1 MRISKWIRIA
11 AALLS
16 LCLLSGCYSVF
27 NAGMAYEAGDGYNNL
42 DDIMNNPDKNN
53 SAYGEAYDTEN
64 QPTYKIT
71 TEPIYENGGTDA
83 FYIDENNCKKS
94 AIKDF
99 QLIDVEFARV
109 GGANRTIYFYLGD
122 HKTKKNTLYYC
133 VASYDFVDKR
143 YSVILQGTCSD
154 EDECDFACD
163 KISAGNYMIVFN
175 GKIYRVTTTEITK
188 ERVIPGRGGLPD
200 RKVQYTYDSINK
212 TEYDISFFQKQLN
225 RTLEYDNNSIV
236 DISYINDELVVFGVL
251 ESEEKDDGS
260 LMERYHI
267 YALRF
272 GEELFGD
279 DYSQDFENIEYLKQ
293 MKNVYSTEYGNLFA
307 TFGYN
312 NVLYVS
318 GKKNNKNDTVY
329 TLSTWSADSGKTGY
343 SAQITCPKD
352 TEILGYKWE
361 RSDAFDGAVVLRKYP
376 VDDDFKYE
384 LVFYQHE
391 KVYNEK
397 GEHVNINLVENK
409 VFPVGSNCL
418 NLASMDSMP
427 SVFTEDYSG
436 EENYYCASVDK
447 GIVYVYGGGEVSN
460 VRATSSYFGFG
471 GTDYYFAFVG
481 FNNEGVS
488 DKETMKKYV
497 KNKLVEET
505 VTNYKTGEVVTYYYD
520 SKGKIERTEEST
532 TEPRS
537 RAYGLAD
544 LPYAKIYK
552 W

>member
-53 SAYGEAYDTEN
+53 SAYGEAYDSEN
-64 QPTYKIT
+64 QPTYEIT
-71 TEPIYENGGTDA
+71 TESIYESGGTDA

-99 QLIDVEFARV
+99 QLIDVEYKC
-109 GGANRTIYFYLGD
+109 GGTSNRTIYFYLGD
-122 HKTKKNTLYYC
+122 HKTKNNTLYYC
-133 VASYDFVDKR
+133 VASYDFVEKR

-163 KISAGNYMIVFN
+163 KIGPGNYMIVFN
-175 GKIYRVTTTEITK
+175 GKVYRVTTIETVGK
-188 ERVIPGRGGLPD
+188 FVIPGRGNLPS
-200 RKVQYTYDSINK
+200 RTVQYTYDSINK
-212 TEYDISFFQKQLN
+212 TEYDIRFFQKQLN

-236 DISYINDELVVFGVL
+236 DISYINDELVVLGVL

-260 LMERYHI
+260 LMERYHV
-267 YALRF
+267 YALGF

-279 DYSQDFENIEYLKQ
+279 DYSQDYENIEYLKQ

-307 TFGYN
+307 TFGYGQ
-312 NVLYVS
+312 VLYVS

-329 TLSTWSADSGKTGY
+329 TLSTWSADSGKKNY
-343 SAQITCPKD
+343 SAEIVCPKG

-397 GEHVNINLVENK
+397 GEHVNITLVENK

-427 SVFTEDYSG
+427 SVFTEMFEG
-436 EENYYCASVDK
+436 NYHMYCATIDS
-447 GIVYVYGGGEVSN
+447 GIIYNTDSEVN
-460 VRATSSYFGFG
+460 TAKNTSSFFGFAG
-471 GTDYYFAFVG
+471 ESFDFAWVG
-481 FNNEGVS
+481 FNNQGVS
-488 DKETMKKYV
+488 DRETMKKYV
-497 KNKLVEET
+497 KNKLVEKT
-505 VTNYKTGEVVTYYYD
+505 VTDYKTGEVVTYYYD
-520 SKGKIERTEEST
+520 SKGKIERTEKST